1 MSRRSC
7 EPAWIA
13 PVLLALACASGG
25 GGEDRAPEPVPTSWV
40 AAPTPTST
48 VDSEA
53 GFFSVA
59 QVERGRDLFASICS
73 DCHYASEVSD
83 RTFRFSWR
91 RRTVGDLFEL
101 VSETMP
107 DDDPGALEAG
117 QYADVVAY
125 ILSLNGFE
133 PGGEEMPADAA
144 ALELHSLARLSN

>member
-25 GGEDRAPEPVPTSWV
+25 GGEDRAPEPVPTSSV
-40 AAPTPTST
+40 AAPTTPAA
-48 VDSEA
+48 EPA
-53 GFFSVA
+53 GAFFSVE
-59 QVERGRDLFASICS
+59 QVERGRDVFVSVCS
-73 DCHYASEVSD
+73 DCHYVSEVSD

-91 RRTVGDLFEL
+91 RRTVGDLFEV

-133 PGGEEMPADAA
+133 PGADDMPADAA